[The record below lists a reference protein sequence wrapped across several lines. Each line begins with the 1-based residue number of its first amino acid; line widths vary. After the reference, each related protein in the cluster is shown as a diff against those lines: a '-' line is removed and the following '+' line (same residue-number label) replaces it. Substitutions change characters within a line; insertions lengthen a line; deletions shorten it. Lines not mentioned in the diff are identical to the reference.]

1 MPKIRAAHLVGLLL
15 LLCLTAVY
23 FSSDVRA
30 ENPYLS
36 TLLHPQP
43 FSDTCSLLSVNP
55 PAKVQKEDDKKEKE
69 KNLPNYRKYLDNQ
82 EQLGFSPST
91 GFFSS
96 LHGLIT
102 AHFYGNVSQSRLT
115 ESTKNEIEKLLKEA
129 KVTVAG
135 TGAVYETP
143 EAYLDYALSTYGTSV
158 SKDLITYAALC
169 GLLKGIDDPYTIFMT
184 PREYSILM
192 EQMQS
197 ASFGGIGV
205 YIEMDTTNSN
215 WLTVLEAI
223 EGTPAYKAGMKAGDV
238 IAEIDGKPTKGYTI
252 DMAVAKLRGPQ
263 GSPVVLTITR
273 KGTSGTMKFTL
284 NREKI
289 QVKSVTSKVLD
300 NSIGYV
306 RLRLFG
312 EETSKELEDALHSLQ
327 AKGVSSIIMD
337 LRNNGGGY
345 ITAAVDIASMF
356 VNQGDSIVKVMDKSG
371 NAKVHVS
378 RGTYRLDLPLIVL
391 VNKFSASASEIT
403 AGALRDYNRGT
414 LVGTKTF
421 GKGSVQQVI
430 PFRDGSALKITVSH
444 YYTPK
449 GSDIDKHGLQP
460 DVMVDMEPK
469 EVGKDKDP
477 QLDKAIELLKSKVH
491 TSR

>member
-1 MPKIRAAHLVGLLL
+1 MPKLRATCFVGLLL
-15 LLCLTAVY
+15 FLFIAAAL
-23 FSSDVRA
+23 SSTGATA
-30 ENPYLS
+30 ENPDFS
-36 TLLHPQP
+36 TIMHPQP
-43 FSDTCSLLSVNP
+43 FFDSSFFSAAP
-55 PAKVQKEDDKKEKE
+55 PSKVQKDDDKKEKE
-69 KNLPNYRKYLDNQ
+69 KNLPNYKRYLDNQ
-82 EQLGFSPST
+82 EQLGFSPT
-91 GFFSS
+91 TRFFSS
-96 LHGLIT
+96 MHGLIT
-102 AHFYGNVSQSRLT
+102 AHFYGNVDQKKLA
-115 ESTKNEIEKLLKEA
+115 ESTQKEVERLLKEA
-129 KVTVAG
+129 SVTVKAG
-135 TGAVYETP
+135 AACDSP

-158 SKDLITYAALC
+158 SKDLITYAAIC
-169 GLLKGIDDPYTIFMT
+169 GMLKGIDDPYTVFMT
-184 PREYSILM
+184 PREYNILM

-205 YIEMDTTNSN
+205 YIEMDATNNN

-223 EGTPAYKAGMKAGDV
+223 EGTPAFKAGMKAGDV
-238 IAEIDGKPTKGYTI
+238 ISEIDGKPTKGYTI

-263 GSPVVLTITR
+263 GSPVVLTVTR
-273 KGTSGTMKFTL
+273 KGTNGTMKFTL

-289 QVKSVTSKVLD
+289 QVKSVSSKVID

-312 EETSKELEDALHSLQ
+312 EETSKELQDALHDLQ
-327 AKGVSSIIMD
+327 SKGVKSIIMD

-345 ITAAVDIASMF
+345 INAAVDISSMF

-371 NAKVHVS
+371 NSRVHVS

-403 AGALRDYNRGT
+403 AGALKDYNRGM

-430 PFRDGSALKITVSH
+430 PFPDGSALKVTVSH

-460 DVMVDMEPK
+460 DVLVDMEPR
-469 EVGKDKDP
+469 EVGKDKDT
-477 QLDKAIELLKSKVH
+477 QLDKAVEMLKSKTH

>member
-1 MPKIRAAHLVGLLL
+1 MPKLRTAFIIGLLL
-15 LLCLTAVY
+15 LLCFTAAY
-23 FSSDVRA
+23 FSSDVKA

-43 FSDTCSLLSVNP
+43 FSDNLLLSGNP
-55 PAKVQKEDDKKEKE
+55 PGKAQKEDDKKDKE
-69 KNLPNYRKYLDNQ
+69 RSIPNYRKYLDNQ
-82 EQLGFSPST
+82 EQLGFSPT
-91 GFFSS
+91 TKFFSS
-96 LHGLIT
+96 VHGLIT
-102 AHFYGNVSQSRLT
+102 AHFYGTVTQDKLV
-115 ESTKNEIEKLLKEA
+115 ESTKKEVERLLGEA
-129 KVTVAG
+129 KVTV
-135 TGAVYETP
+135 TGAGATYETP
-143 EAYLDYALSTYGTSV
+143 EAYLDNALSTYGTSV
-158 SKDLITYAALC
+158 SRDLITYAALS

-205 YIEMDTTNSN
+205 YIEMDNTNNN
-215 WLTVLEAI
+215 WLTVIEAI
-223 EGTPAYKAGMKAGDV
+223 EGTPANKAGMKAGDV
-238 IAEIDGKPTKGYTI
+238 IAEIDGKSTKGFTI

-273 KGTSGTMKFTL
+273 RGTNGTMKFTL

-289 QVKSVTSKVLD
+289 QVKSVTSKVLN

-312 EETSKELEDALHSLQ
+312 EETSKELQDALHSLQ
-327 AKGVSSIIMD
+327 GKGVNAIIMD

-345 ITAAVDIASMF
+345 INAAVDIASMF

-371 NAKVHVS
+371 NARIHVS
-378 RGTYRLDLPLIVL
+378 RGSYRLDLPLIVL

-403 AGALRDYNRGT
+403 AGALKDYSRGV

-430 PFRDGSALKITVSH
+430 PFPDGSALKVTVSH

-460 DVMVDMEPK
+460 DYLVEMEPK

-477 QLDKAIELLKSKVH
+477 QLDKAVELLKNKIH